1 VEYALTRDDKE
12 ATENFK
18 RLGKDRGWIG
28 GVLQGEATFSK
39 WDGWCEVEETQE
51 VVPS

>member
-1 VEYALTRDDKE
+1 MLLTRDDKE

-18 RLGKDRGWIG
+18 WVGKDRGWT
-28 GVLQGEATFSK
+28 GVASQGEATFSK
-39 WDGWCEVEETQE
+39 WDGLCEVKGAQE